1 MLPGMSLVNSLGMTA
16 LAVMAGSIINL
27 RSAEAVDSSSPT
39 AKSGAAF
46 VRVSPRD
53 PRYFE
58 LSDGTPYVPIGLNM
72 IAPPADQGLPGM
84 EAWMTQL
91 STNGGNYIRVWLAN
105 PFFDVEHAH
114 SGEYDEAKAE
124 RIQTLLTIAGRQG
137 IRVKLCLEHFRNL
150 DGGRQ
155 AWASKPLHLVA
166 NGGTATNMNDFF
178 DGTTS
183 REQFKKKLAWFAL
196 RFGDNPT

>member
-1 MLPGMSLVNSLGMTA
+1 MLFDMALVNAVGMA
-16 LAVMAGSIINL
+16 LLVAITGSMINL
-27 RSAEAVDSSSPT
+27 RSAEAAELSFPT
-39 AKSGAAF
+39 SKSDAAF

-72 IAPPADQGLPGM
+72 IAPPGDKGLAGM
-84 EAWMTQL
+84 EDWMTQL
-91 STNGGNYIRVWLAN
+91 STNGGNYIRVWLGN

-124 RIQTLLTIAGRQG
+124 RIQTLLTIAARKG

-166 NGGTATNMNDFF
+166 NRGTATNMNDFF
-178 DGTTS
+178 DGKARS
-183 REQFKKKLAWFAL
+183 RSAL
-196 RFGDNPT
+196 RAL